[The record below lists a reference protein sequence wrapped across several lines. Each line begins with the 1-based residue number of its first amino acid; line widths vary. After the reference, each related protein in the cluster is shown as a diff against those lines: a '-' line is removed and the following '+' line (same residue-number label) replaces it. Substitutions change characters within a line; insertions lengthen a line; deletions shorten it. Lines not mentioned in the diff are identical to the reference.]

1 MSYECMLTVLLAL
14 SFHHFF
20 QGKVFDISL
29 PFSLS
34 FWLWCSLD
42 SITGLD
48 SCLKSDCTCLL
59 SRSSHFRLF
68 AMLWIAGQLGSYVHG
83 IFQARILEWISMPP
97 SQDLAN
103 SRIKP
108 VSLSCPALASGF
120 FITSAA
126 WGSPK
131 SACCYSVTKP
141 CPILWDPM
149 DCSTPGF
156 PALHYLP
163 AFSQTRPLI
172 H

>member
-1 MSYECMLTVLLAL
+1 MLTVLLAL
-14 SFHHFF
+14 SFHCCF
-20 QGKVFDISL
+20 QGKLFDLSL

-48 SCLKSDCTCLL
+48 RRLKSDCACLL
-59 SRSSHFRLF
+59 SHSSHVRLF
-68 AMLWIAGQLGSYVHG
+68 VMLWIASQPGSYVHG

-108 VSLSCPALASGF
+108 VSLTCPALASGF
-120 FITSAA
+120 FITSAT

-131 SACCYSVTKP
+131 SACCYSVTKA